1 MIELRG
7 FQTNL
12 KNGTYLNW
20 DQGHRNVIIVSPT
33 GSGKTVTMAS
43 IAVDVGAPTVAIAH
57 RQELVQQIS
66 IAMARM
72 DLPHNIIAPEAVIR
86 TIVQQQINECGMSY
100 LDRRA
105 RMTVSGID
113 TLIRRKDDRDIK
125 QWANTIRYWQGDE
138 CHHFLAGNKWGTGA
152 AMFPNARG
160 VGFTASPIRCDKRS
174 LHVDQGGVFSSMV
187 IGPSMRELIEQG
199 YLSRY
204 KVFGPPQ
211 SIREADMKVSA
222 STGDYTMPSMRE
234 ASEKSTITGDIVDH
248 YLRLAAG
255 KRGIT
260 FVVDVQTAERTA
272 QAFIDAGVPAAAVSA
287 KTPDAVRNATIDK
300 FRRGVILQLV
310 NVDLF
315 GEGFDVPAVEVVSM
329 GRPTQ
334 SLGLY
339 IQQFGRALRVFDGK
353 EFGIII
359 DHVGNVARHGL
370 PDAIVNWS
378 LFDERAGRGAIR
390 DPNVL
395 PTTNC
400 TACFQTYERIFR
412 ACPYCGHVEEP
423 ESRSEPKFVDG
434 DLVEFE
440 EAFLQQLRMKAAAL
454 IAPFDQQIDVPMAL
468 RGTPAGLA
476 IAKNYGLR
484 QQGQLALRDAI
495 ALWAGV
501 RRDMGMGDSEIY
513 RRFFHMFGVD
523 IATAQTIGKV
533 SQIEELKLNIERNFW
548 T

>member
-138 CHHFLAGNKWGTGA
+138 CHHFLSTNKWGAGV

-454 IAPFDQQIDVPMAL
+454 TAPFDQQIDVPMAL

-484 QQGQLALRDAI
+484 QQGQIALRDAI

-501 RRDMGMGDSEIY
+501 RRDRGMGDSEIY